1 MDSVAKK
8 SSNIGKA
15 LRNSLAV
22 AGKAA
27 VAGVAAGSAAYA
39 KLSKDAL
46 SGYAD
51 YEQYV
56 GGIETLYGENADMM
70 LKYADEAYMATGQS
84 ANEYL
89 NNVIGFSA
97 SMM

>member
-15 LRNSLAV
+15 LKNSLAV

-51 YEQYV
+51 YEQ
-56 GGIETLYGENADMM
+56 
-70 LKYADEAYMATGQS
+70 
-84 ANEYL
+84 
-89 NNVIGFSA
+89 
-97 SMM
+97 